1 MGNEF
6 TKNVIIQRK
15 QDGLLAIIIKTTA
28 RMITVIFETSRRWKV
43 KEWSRNYIENFFN
56 VIGKTEAI
64 DLQKASED
72 MKKFLE
78 KSLNH

>member
-28 RMITVIFETSRRWKV
+28 RMITVIFETSRSWKV

-56 VIGKTEAI
+56 IIGETEAI